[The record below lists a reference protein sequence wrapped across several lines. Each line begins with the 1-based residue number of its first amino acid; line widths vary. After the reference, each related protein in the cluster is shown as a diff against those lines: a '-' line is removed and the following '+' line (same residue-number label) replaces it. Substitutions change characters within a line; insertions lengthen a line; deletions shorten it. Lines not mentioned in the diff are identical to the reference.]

1 MEVTPRAYKEL
12 RGCALVGKENR
23 MEKNKHAL
31 GKRRHTRIAV
41 DAYVSATLT
50 TDGAHAERIFTTKDI
65 SPEGIFLVC
74 NESFPVG
81 TILNLSI
88 HTPSTIEPINV
99 EAKVIR
105 VAKDENLRVIGM
117 GLVLIKMSEGV
128 EKELVKHLYLAYH
141 YLDNK

>member
-1 MEVTPRAYKEL
+1 M
-12 RGCALVGKENR
+12 KEN
-23 MEKNKHAL
+23 NQDL
-31 GKRRHTRIAV
+31 GKRKHTRIAV

-65 SPEGIFLVC
+65 SPEGIFLVSS
-74 NESFPVG
+74 ESFPLG
-81 TILNLSI
+81 TILNLRI
-88 HTPSTIEPINV
+88 HTPSTIEPIDV

-117 GLVLIKMSEGV
+117 GLVLIKMSEEV

-141 YLDNK
+141 YIDNK

>member
-1 MEVTPRAYKEL
+1 M
-12 RGCALVGKENR
+12 KEN
-23 MEKNKHAL
+23 NHDL
-31 GKRRHTRIAV
+31 GKRKHTRVGV

-74 NESFPVG
+74 NESFPPG
-81 TILNLSI
+81 TILNLRI
-88 HTPSTIEPINV
+88 HTPSTLEPIDV
-99 EAKVIR
+99 EAKVVR

-117 GLVLIKMSEGV
+117 GLVLIKMSEEA